1 MKKDISTTEIANY
14 LEKSASTI
22 SGWNTKFPKLLEL
35 CKLGFFCKKNDLDI
49 EKIKKLIEVKQ
60 MFSNEIKKDES

>member
-1 MKKDISTTEIANY
+1 MKKDISTREIADY
-14 LEKSASTI
+14 LEKSSNTI
-22 SGWNTKFPKLLEL
+22 SGWSSKFPKLLEL
-35 CKLGFFCKKNDLDI
+35 CRIGYFCKKNDLDI

>member
-1 MKKDISTTEIANY
+1 MKNIIYKDIAEYIK
-14 LEKSASTI
+14 KSEQTI
-22 SGWNTKFPKLLEL
+22 RGYKVNNPELLEIL
-35 CKLGFFCKKNDLDI
+35 KLGSFCKKNDLDI

>member
-1 MKKDISTTEIANY
+1 MKKDITYKELSEY
-14 LEKSASTI
+14 LGKSLNTI
-22 SGWNTKFPKLLEL
+22 NGWKNKFPELLEL

>member
-1 MKKDISTTEIANY
+1 MKNIIYKDIAQYIN
-14 LEKSASTI
+14 KSEQSI
-22 SGWNTKFPKLLEL
+22 KGYKVNNPELLEIL
-35 CKLGFFCKKNDLDI
+35 KLGSFCKKNDLDI